1 MGNVVATPFPVF
13 ENSSGLL
20 MARVD
25 NWAAGYI
32 TQAIFGTAKYT
43 IYLLDKDYPD
53 DPNTRTVV
61 ENHED
66 VALVIA
72 SVVFDTLQ
80 TTAMDAAWTK
90 DSTGYNFKHQ
100 IDVLTNQAF
109 TIAGRQYLVVVTLVP
124 TTGQEIVLNFR
135 ADVK

>member
-1 MGNVVATPFPVF
+1 MGNVVATPFSVF

-53 DPNTRTVV
+53 DPDTRTVV

-66 VALVIA
+66 VALTVTD
-72 SVVFDTLQ
+72 VVFDTLQ
-80 TTAMDAAWTK
+80 TDDVWGARDA
-90 DSTGYNFKHQ
+90 TGYNFKHQ
-100 IDVLTNQAF
+100 IDVKTNQAF
-109 TIAGRQYLVVVTLVP
+109 EIAGRQYLVVVTLVP